1 MHHRPLLPLLLGLA
15 CAFTLPAQAQ
25 EENKRRYDVEIVI
38 LENTDISAGERERW
52 QARVTV
58 PEVEGAIAFEP
69 RSELARMARR
79 ERLAETPEGFEP
91 LPPEQL
97 KLGGAIQKLEES
109 EQFRVLRHIAWR
121 QPAVDREQSLP
132 VRAYHGEPVTVRVP
146 ITDFEELYAM
156 EQMAAELAAAEAE
169 EAEEGEADGEMAESV
184 ADEDATTEAEAAD
197 TAETR
202 TSERGEFAAGTVEDA
217 GSARTFGAGP
227 MFQSRVRPLLRPVEI
242 HPLDGTVRVV
252 VSRYLHVYTNLYYTT
267 PVQWTVMPGM
277 GGQRR
282 SDEEE
287 TGDQQGEN
295 TDAGA
300 MEPAYNAPTGG
311 AGLPS
316 VALGPD
322 GNAMLSYPFVQ
333 HRRMRS
339 GELHYLDHPVIG
351 MLIRVDRAPEQEE
364 ETDDA
369 DATTQS

>member
-1 MHHRPLLPLLLGLA
+1 MHHRPLLPLLLGVA
-15 CAFTLPAQAQ
+15 CALALPAQAR
-25 EENKRRYDVEIVI
+25 EENQRRYDVEIVI
-38 LENTDISAGERERW
+38 VENLDTSAGERERW
-52 QARVTV
+52 EARVTV

-91 LPPEQL
+91 LPPERL
-97 KLGGAIQKLEES
+97 KLGGAIDKLEES

-132 VRAYHGEPVTVRVP
+132 VRAHYGEPITVRVP

-156 EQMAAELAAAEAE
+156 EQMAAELAAAEE
-169 EAEEGEADGEMAESV
+169 EAAEADGEAAEFDAGTDA
-184 ADEDATTEAEAAD
+184 ADESEPAQA
-197 TAETR
+197 R
-202 TSERGEFAAGTVEDA
+202 SSERGEFAAGTVDDA

-227 MFQSRVRPLLRPVEI
+227 MFQSRERPLLRPVEI

-267 PVQWTVMPGM
+267 PVQWTVLPGM
-277 GGQRR
+277 GDQRR
-282 SDEEE
+282 ADEDEPE
-287 TGDQQGEN
+287 GEQAEN
-295 TDAGA
+295 EDAGA
-300 MEPAYNAPTGG
+300 MEPAYNAPTGA

-351 MLIRVDRAPEQEE
+351 MLIRVDRAPEPEE
-364 ETDDA
+364 ETEDGEQA
-369 DATTQS
+369 TQS